1 MKTRRAENATTRR
14 NRPETT
20 PAARRAR
27 VAVMTLFFSNGALFA
42 NFVPRF
48 PQLKD
53 AFQLD
58 PSGYGLVIAAF
69 PLGAMIG
76 GPLAGL
82 LVRRLTSARIAA
94 YGTVLIG
101 VLLFC
106 GASLVAVS
114 ANKTGPI
121 ATATVASF
129 AAIYALAGATDAVVD
144 VGQNAHGFRVQ
155 RLYGRSIVNAF
166 HAAWSAGAM
175 TGGLMGM
182 AATAIGLPLGWHMG
196 GVAIIFSIVGVW
208 AKQRTLPGR
217 DTVASSP
224 TDQPHRINVRPW
236 PTAVALGTLVLLAL
250 AGSAVEDI
258 SSTWSTLFM
267 RDYLD
272 VIPSMAASAYV
283 CMLLFQ
289 LIGRASGDWFID
301 RFGTQSTVLVG
312 GILMLLGAGSI
323 VIAPNPII
331 TVIGFALAG
340 FGCATTVPIAMNA
353 ADDLPGLKA
362 GTGLTIVSWL
372 MRIFFFAAPP
382 LIGELVED
390 TSLLSAI
397 VVLPIAGFVT
407 ILATSVL
414 AERQQTAAG
423 IRN

>member
-1 MKTRRAENATTRR
+1 MRIRRADNVGNHQKRQQV
-14 NRPETT
+14 T

-27 VAVMTLFFSNGALFA
+27 LAVMALFFSNGALFA

-48 PQLKD
+48 PLLKD

-58 PSGYGLVIAAF
+58 PSEYGLVIAAF

-94 YGTVLIG
+94 YGTILIG
-101 VLLFC
+101 VLLVC
-106 GASLVAVS
+106 GASIVAVS
-114 ANKTGPI
+114 AHKSGPI
-121 ATATVASF
+121 SMATVGAF
-129 AAIYALAGATDAVVD
+129 AAIYALAGATDAIVD
-144 VGQNAHGFRVQ
+144 VGQNSHGFRVQ

-182 AATAIGLPLGWHMG
+182 TATAIGMPLGWHMG
-196 GVAIIFSIVGVW
+196 AVAAIFSLVGLW

-217 DTVASSP
+217 DTIATAP
-224 TDQPHRINVRPW
+224 TDQTHRINTRSW
-236 PTAVALGTLVLLAL
+236 PTAIALAALVLLAL
-250 AGSAVEDI
+250 AGSAAEDI

-267 RDYLD
+267 RDYLG
-272 VIPSMAASAYV
+272 VVPSLAASAYV

-301 RFGTQSTVLVG
+301 RFGAQSAVLTG
-312 GILMLLGAGSI
+312 GILILLGSAAI
-323 VIAPNPII
+323 VIHPNPAV

-353 ADDLPGLKA
+353 ADDLPGLKQ

-372 MRIFFFAAPP
+372 MRLFFFAAPP
-382 LIGELVED
+382 LIGEIVED

-397 VVLPIAGFVT
+397 AVLPVAGFVT
-407 ILATSVL
+407 IVATSVL
-414 AERQQTAAG
+414 SEGSQTDCG
-423 IRN
+423 KRD